1 MPHLGLLKPDTVQY
15 FLGATARFRYPYPP
29 FINHLEDK
37 VTTPGRDHIRWLRN
51 SAPYIN
57 AHRGKTF
64 VLMLGGAAAQHE
76 NFSNIIHDIAL
87 LNSLGVKL
95 VLIHGSR
102 EQIDSRLKGAGLTS
116 EFHDGL
122 RITDNAAMEHVK
134 DASGSLRAQIEA
146 LLSMGLPN
154 SPMQGASMR
163 VCSGNFV
170 TARPIGVLDGVDFLH
185 TGKVR
190 RIDAQG
196 INRQLEDSSIV
207 LLSPL
212 GYSPTGEIFNL
223 SLEDIAV
230 HCTSAIGADKLI
242 LFGSA
247 AGTLNPAGDLVRQCT
262 VGEISALD
270 AQDKEQSSL
279 LQTAKRAC
287 IAGVQRCHIISHA
300 DDCALLEELFT
311 HDGSGTLVASD
322 DYEQSRVANIDDVGG
337 ILELIEPLEQQ
348 GILLKRSREL
358 LEAEIGK
365 FRVLVRDGWI
375 IAAAAL
381 YPFPEE
387 GCGEVAC
394 IVSHPDYRGGQR
406 GQRLLNEL
414 EQEARGQG
422 LERVF
427 VLTTQ
432 TAHWFIEQGFVEASR
447 DELPGEKQSLYNL
460 QRNSKVFF
468 KRL

>member
-1 MPHLGLLKPDTVQY
+1 M
-15 FLGATARFRYPYPP
+15 
-29 FINHLEDK
+29 
-37 VTTPGRDHIRWLRN
+37 TTQGRDHIRWLRN

-76 NFSNIIHDIAL
+76 NFSTIIHDIAL
-87 LNSLGVKL
+87 LNSLGVRL
-95 VLIHGSR
+95 VVIHGSR
-102 EQIDSRLKGAGLTS
+102 LQIDQRLSHAGLETG
-116 EFHDGL
+116 FHDGM
-122 RITDNAAMEHVK
+122 RITDHAALECVK
-134 DASGSLRAQIEA
+134 DAAGSLRAQIEA

-170 TARPIGVLDGVDFLH
+170 TARPIGVVDGVDFHH
-185 TGKVR
+185 TGRVR

-196 INRQLEDSSIV
+196 INRQLEDGAIV

-223 SLEDIAV
+223 ALQDIAV
-230 HCTSAIGADKLI
+230 QCSAAINADKLV
-242 LFGSA
+242 LFGEA
-247 AGTLNPAGDLVRQCT
+247 AGIVDVTGTLIAQCKA
-262 VGEISALD
+262 GEINTISAVNEEQTLLLD
-270 AQDKEQSSL
+270 
-279 LQTAKRAC
+279 TAREAC
-287 IAGVQRCHIISHA
+287 LNGVERCHIISHA

-311 HDGSGTLVASD
+311 HDGSGTLVAD
-322 DYEQSRVANIDDVGG
+322 DDFEKSRQANIDDVGG

-348 GILLKRSREL
+348 GVLLKRSREL
-358 LEAEIGK
+358 LEGEIGQ
-365 FRVLVRDGWI
+365 FRVLVRDGRI

-381 YPFPEE
+381 YPFKPDA
-387 GCGEVAC
+387 CGEIAC

-406 GQRLLNEL
+406 GQRLLQEL
-414 EQEARGQG
+414 EHQARALG
-422 LERVF
+422 LARVF

-432 TAHWFIEQGFVEASR
+432 TAHWFIEQGFVESGREA
-447 DELPGEKQSLYNL
+447 LPDKKQSLYNL

-468 KRL
+468 KAL

>member
-1 MPHLGLLKPDTVQY
+1 M
-15 FLGATARFRYPYPP
+15 TA
-29 FINHLEDK
+29 
-37 VTTPGRDHIRWLRN
+37 PGRDHIRWLRN

-76 NFSNIIHDIAL
+76 NFPNIIHDIAL
-87 LNSLGVKL
+87 LNSLGVRL
-95 VLIHGSR
+95 VIVHGSR
-102 EQIDSRLKGAGLTS
+102 PQIDLRLQGAGLAAT
-116 EFHDGL
+116 FHDGL

-134 DASGSLRAQIEA
+134 DAAGSMRAQVEA

-154 SPMQGASMR
+154 SPMQGARMR

-170 TARPIGVLDGVDFLH
+170 TARPIGVVDGQDYHH
-185 TGKVR
+185 TGRVR
-190 RIDAQG
+190 RVDAEG
-196 INRQLEDSSIV
+196 IRQQLADGSIV

-223 SLEDIAV
+223 ALEDIAV
-230 HCTSAIGADKLI
+230 QCASAIGADKLV
-242 LFGSA
+242 LFGEA
-247 AGTLNPAGDLVRQCT
+247 AGIMNREGELVRQCT
-262 VGEISALD
+262 VGEVSSL
-270 AQDKEQSSL
+270 QTGNEEQAGL

-287 IAGVQRCHIISHA
+287 LAGVKRCHIISHG

-322 DYEQSRVANIDDVGG
+322 DFEQSRQANIDDVGG
-337 ILELIEPLEQQ
+337 ILELIEPLEQE

-358 LEAEIGK
+358 LEAEIHL
-365 FRVLVRDGWI
+365 FRVLVRDGRT

-381 YPFPEE
+381 YPFPGD

-406 GQRLLNEL
+406 GQRLLKEL
-414 EQEARGQG
+414 EQEARSQG

-432 TAHWFIEQGFVEASR
+432 TAHWFIEQGFAEASR
-447 DELPGEKQSLYNL
+447 SDLPGEKQLLYNL

-468 KRL
+468 KNL